1 MFNKA
6 LFAAANEALA
16 LHEPIH
22 VERRAADKRRK
33 QERREARGI
42 KLDMRQAWETTESD
56 SD

>member
-16 LHEPIH
+16 LQEPIH
-22 VERRAADKRRK
+22 VECRAMAKRRT

-42 KLDMRQAWETTESD
+42 KLDMRQAWEANESESD
-56 SD
+56 